1 MGVVLGSQTI
11 VKETTTGRVRI
22 GKNRLSLSIK
32 QKVRFAMDKG
42 ELLLLR
48 KTRLDA
54 ALRVNAIDD
63 CVDDM

>member
-1 MGVVLGSQTI
+1 MGGVSRSQTI
-11 VKETTTGRVRI
+11 REEFATGRVCI

-54 ALRVNAIDD
+54 ALRADTIYDCLDD
-63 CVDDM
+63 V